1 MASWWHPQQQQQQ
14 QQTCEPF
21 DYPPPSQTMVPS
33 QFFYDS
39 HMIMVEG
46 GSNEEYLMHTA
57 NNGNI
62 NDSASV
68 DYHHRRSWL
77 NG

>member
-14 QQTCEPF
+14 QQSGEPF
-21 DYPPPSQTMVPS
+21 DYPHPQTMVPS

-46 GSNEEYLMHTA
+46 GNNDEYIMHTT
-57 NNGNI
+57 NNGNT
-62 NDSASV
+62 NDSTPI
-68 DYHHRRSWL
+68 DYHHRRNWF

>member
-1 MASWWHPQQQQQQ
+1 MASWWHPQQHPQQQQ
-14 QQTCEPF
+14 AGEPF
-21 DYPPPSQTMVPS
+21 DYPAPQPMLPS

-46 GSNEEYLMHTA
+46 GNTDEYVMHPA
-57 NNGNI
+57 NNGNP
-62 NDSASV
+62 NDSNSL
-68 DYHHRRSWL
+68 DYHHRRNWF